1 MQMFNICV
9 QHTVH
14 MVQHIVHLNTADS
27 ILAHRWLS
35 LQVTISIFEHEVEF
49 ILVSQPW
56 EEETHI

>member
-35 LQVTISIFEHEVEF
+35 LQVTISIFEQEVKF
-49 ILVSQPW
+49 ILV
-56 EEETHI
+56 